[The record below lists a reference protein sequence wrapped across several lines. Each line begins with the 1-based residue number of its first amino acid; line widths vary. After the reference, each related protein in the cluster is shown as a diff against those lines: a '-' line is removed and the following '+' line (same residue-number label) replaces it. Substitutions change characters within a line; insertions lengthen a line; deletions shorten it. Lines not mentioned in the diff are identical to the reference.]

1 MSWQIDFLEDAKKE
15 LADLD
20 GSLKKQV
27 LKGIL
32 KVSEN
37 PLPNTEGGYGKPLG
51 NSNGT
56 NLTGCMKI
64 KYRGIGIR
72 VVYYLERTD
81 KIMNIVIVSIRDDN
95 YVYEEAERRLK
106 K

>member
-1 MSWQIDFLEDAKKE
+1 MSWQINFLEDAKKE

-37 PLPNTEGGYGKPLG
+37 PLPNTEGGYGLYYPV
-51 NSNGT
+51 S
-56 NLTGCMKI
+56 GC
-64 KYRGIGIR
+64 
-72 VVYYLERTD
+72 
-81 KIMNIVIVSIRDDN
+81 
-95 YVYEEAERRLK
+95 
-106 K
+106 